1 MTLTDIMMYMA
12 IAGGIWTAMV
22 YFLWQKS
29 KNILIT
35 FLQSFCGAL
44 FIFSGWVK
52 AIDPL
57 GTAYKMEQYFAE
69 FKVTF
74 SQTSLSSLADIFPVM
89 AEYAIVFAV
98 IMIVLEIVLGIML
111 LFGIYQKITAW
122 SFFLLILFFTFLT
135 GFTYLTGYVPEGV
148 NFFSFSQWGDYVET
162 NMKVTDC
169 GCFGDFIKL
178 KPKVSFLK
186 DIFLLVPAILFI
198 VFNKNLFT
206 LFTPVTRNSILAI
219 SLAGFTFY
227 SFSNFVWDLP
237 HTDFRPFKIG
247 NNIREMKKSEKEA
260 AAAVKIV
267 AYKMTNLK
275 SGEIVEVTFDTYMLE
290 YSKYPTSEWKL
301 EQMKSE
307 PAIEK
312 TKVSDFEV
320 ADIDGNDKTEDIL
333 SYPGF
338 SFMIIAYKLNESV
351 VNTTSIQRDSVFVL
365 DSVLVGKT
373 YQYNNVFD
381 RIVEKTIPVKTYSW
395 KENYVASW
403 KNELLPVLNP
413 LLKENINVFAITKYT
428 DKQMITDFQ
437 KSLKVDFPIYMADD
451 ILLKTIVRS
460 NPGVVL
466 LKDGKVISNWH
477 INQLPDAK
485 ELITLFDLNK

>member
-1 MTLTDIMMYMA
+1 MTLTDILIYMA
-12 IAGGIWTAMV
+12 IAGGIWTALV
-22 YFLWQKS
+22 YFIWQKS
-29 KNILIT
+29 NHLLIT

-57 GTAYKMEQYFAE
+57 GTAYKMEQYFGE
-69 FKVTF
+69 FRVTF
-74 SQTSLSSLADIFPVM
+74 SQTSLKGLADLFPVF

-111 LFGIYQKITAW
+111 LFGIFKKFTAW
-122 SFFLLILFFTFLT
+122 TFFLLILFFTFLT

-186 DIFLLVPAILFI
+186 DVFLLFPALIFI
-198 VFNKNLFT
+198 FFNKSFYSLFSNT
-206 LFTPVTRNSILAI
+206 TRNSIFI
-219 SLAGFTFY
+219 FSLAGFTFY
-227 SFSNFVWDLP
+227 CFSNFVWDLP

-247 NNIREMKKSEKEA
+247 NNIREMKKLEKEA

-275 SGEIVEVTFDTYMLE
+275 SGEIVEIPFDTYMVE
-290 YSKYPTSEWKL
+290 YAKYPTTDWKL
-301 EQMKSE
+301 EQIKSE

-320 ADIDGNDKTEDIL
+320 ADVDGNDKTEDIL
-333 SYPGF
+333 NYPGF
-338 SFMIIAYKLNESV
+338 SFMIIAYKLNESL
-351 VNTTSIQRDSVFVL
+351 VNTTRIQKDSIFRKDSI
-365 DSVLVGKT
+365 LVGKT
-373 YQYNNVFD
+373 YQYVNVFSE
-381 RIVEKTIPVKTYSW
+381 IKESTMPVKNYSW
-395 KENYVASW
+395 ADNYLDSW
-403 KNELLPVLNP
+403 KNRLLPVMNP
-413 LLKENINVFAITKYT
+413 LVKENINIFAVTKYT
-428 DKQMITDFQ
+428 DKQMIADFI
-437 KSLKVDFPIYMADD
+437 KETGADFPIYMADD

-460 NPGVVL
+460 NPGIVL
-466 LKDGKVISNWH
+466 LKDGKVVANWH
-477 INQLPDAK
+477 IRQLPDAN
-485 ELITLFDLNK
+485 ELISTFGLKK

>member
-1 MTLTDIMMYMA
+1 MTLTDITIYMA
-12 IAGGIWTAMV
+12 IAGGLWTALV
-22 YFLWQKS
+22 IYFWQKS
-29 KNILIT
+29 NQILIT

-74 SQTSLSSLADIFPVM
+74 SQTSLKGIADIFPVF

-111 LFGIYQKITAW
+111 LFGIFQKFTAW
-122 SFFLLILFFTFLT
+122 TFFLLILFFTFLT

-186 DIFLLVPAILFI
+186 DIFLLIPAILFI
-198 VFNKNLFT
+198 LFNKSLYSLFSNS
-206 LFTPVTRNSILAI
+206 TRNSILI
-219 SLAGFTFY
+219 FSLAGFTFY
-227 SFSNFVWDLP
+227 SFSNFVWNLP

-247 NNIREMKKSEKEA
+247 NNLREMKKSEKEA

-275 SGEIVEVTFDTYMLE
+275 SGKVVEVPFDTYMVE
-290 YSKYPTSEWKL
+290 YAKYPTSDWKL
-301 EQMKSE
+301 EQIKSE
-307 PAIEK
+307 PTIEK

-320 ADIDGNDKTEDIL
+320 ADIDGNDKTEEIL
-333 SYPGF
+333 NYPGF
-338 SFMIIAYKLNESV
+338 SFMIIAYKLKESV
-351 VNTTSIQRDSVFVL
+351 VNTTKTQRDSLFRK
-365 DSVLVGKT
+365 DSLLVGKT
-373 YQYNNVFD
+373 YEYINVFD
-381 RIVEKTIPVKTYSW
+381 KIEEKTIPVKNYSW
-395 KENYVASW
+395 DESYLDSW
-403 KNELLPVLNP
+403 NSRLLPVMNP
-413 LLKENINVFAITKYT
+413 LVKQNIKIFAITKYT
-428 DKQMITDFQ
+428 DKQMIHDFQ
-437 KSLKVDFPIYMADD
+437 EKTGANFPIYMADD

-466 LKDGKVISNWH
+466 LKDGKVIANWH
-477 INQLPDAK
+477 IRKLPHAE
-485 ELITLFDLNK
+485 ELITTFGLKK

>member
-1 MTLTDIMMYMA
+1 MTLTDITIYMA
-12 IAGGIWTAMV
+12 IAGGLWTALV
-22 YFLWQKS
+22 IYFWQKS
-29 KNILIT
+29 NQILIT
-35 FLQSFCGAL
+35 FLQSFCSAL

-74 SQTSLSSLADIFPVM
+74 SQTSLKGIADIFPVF

-111 LFGIYQKITAW
+111 LFGIFQKFTAW
-122 SFFLLILFFTFLT
+122 TFFLLILFFTFLT

-186 DIFLLVPAILFI
+186 DIFLLIPAILFI
-198 VFNKNLFT
+198 LFNKSLYSLFSNS
-206 LFTPVTRNSILAI
+206 TRNSILI
-219 SLAGFTFY
+219 FSLAGFTFY
-227 SFSNFVWDLP
+227 SFSNFVWNLP

-247 NNIREMKKSEKEA
+247 NNLREMKKSEKEA

-275 SGEIVEVTFDTYMLE
+275 SGKVVEVPFDTYMVE
-290 YSKYPTSEWKL
+290 YAKYPTSDWKL
-301 EQMKSE
+301 EQIKSE
-307 PAIEK
+307 PTIEK

-320 ADIDGNDKTEDIL
+320 ADIDGNDKTEEIL
-333 SYPGF
+333 NYPGF
-338 SFMIIAYKLNESV
+338 SFMIIAYKLKESV
-351 VNTTSIQRDSVFVL
+351 VNTTKTQRDSLFRK
-365 DSVLVGKT
+365 DSLLIGKT
-373 YQYNNVFD
+373 YEYINVFD
-381 RIVEKTIPVKTYSW
+381 KIEEKTIPVKNYSW
-395 KENYVASW
+395 DESYLDSW
-403 KNELLPVLNP
+403 NSRLLPVMNP
-413 LLKENINVFAITKYT
+413 LVKQNIKIFAITKYT
-428 DKQMITDFQ
+428 DKQMIHDFQ
-437 KSLKVDFPIYMADD
+437 EKTGANFPIYMADD

-466 LKDGKVISNWH
+466 LKDGKVIANWH
-477 INQLPDAK
+477 IRKLPHAE
-485 ELITLFDLNK
+485 ELITTFGLKK

>member
-1 MTLTDIMMYMA
+1 MTLTDIIIYMA
-12 IAGGIWTAMV
+12 IAGGLWTALV
-22 YFLWQKS
+22 VFILKKS
-29 KNILIT
+29 KHILIT

-74 SQTSLSSLADIFPVM
+74 SQTSFKGFADIFPVF

-122 SFFLLILFFTFLT
+122 TFFLLILFFTFLT

-148 NFFSFSQWGDYVET
+148 NFFSFSQWGDYIET

-198 VFNKNLFT
+198 VFNKSLYSLFSNT
-206 LFTPVTRNSILAI
+206 TRNSILI
-219 SLAGFTFY
+219 FSLAGFTFY
-227 SFSNFVWDLP
+227 SFSNFIWDLP
-237 HTDFRPFKIG
+237 HIDFRPFKVG

-260 AAAVKIV
+260 ASAVKIV

-275 SGEIVEVTFDTYMLE
+275 SGQILEVPFDTYMVD
-290 YSKYPTSEWKL
+290 YAKYPTSDWKL
-301 EQMKSE
+301 EQLKSE

-312 TKVSDFEV
+312 TKVSDFEI
-320 ADIDGNDKTEDIL
+320 ADVEGMDKTEEIL
-333 SYPGF
+333 NYPGF
-338 SFMIIAYKLNESV
+338 SFMIIAYKLKESV
-351 VNTTSIQRDSVFVL
+351 VNTTKIQKDSLFRK
-365 DSVLVGKT
+365 DSLLVGKT
-373 YQYNNVFD
+373 YQYLTVFD
-381 RIVEKTIPVKTYSW
+381 KMVEKTIPVKKYSW
-395 KENYVASW
+395 ENSYLNSW
-403 KNELLPVLNP
+403 KNSLLPVMNP
-413 LLKENINVFAITKYT
+413 LVEQNINLFAITKYT
-428 DKQMITDFQ
+428 DKQMINDF
-437 KSLKVDFPIYMADD
+437 KEKTGSDFPIYMADD

-466 LKDGKVISNWH
+466 LKDGKVIANWH
-477 INQLPDAK
+477 IRQLPNAE
-485 ELITLFDLNK
+485 ELMTTFGLKK

>member
-1 MTLTDIMMYMA
+1 MTLTDIIIYTA
-12 IAGGIWTAMV
+12 IAGGLWTALV
-22 YFLWQKS
+22 VFFWQKS
-29 KNILIT
+29 KQILIT

-52 AIDPL
+52 AVDPL
-57 GTAYKMEQYFAE
+57 GTAYKMEQYFGE

-74 SQTSLSSLADIFPVM
+74 SQTSLKGMADVFPFF

-111 LFGIYQKITAW
+111 LFGIFHKLTAW
-122 SFFLLILFFTFLT
+122 TFFLLILFFTFLT

-148 NFFSFSQWGDYVET
+148 NFFSFSKWGDYVET

-186 DIFLLVPAILFI
+186 DIFLLVPAVLFI
-198 VFNKNLFT
+198 FFNKSLYSLFSNS
-206 LFTPVTRNSILAI
+206 TRNSILI
-219 SLAGFTFY
+219 FSLAGFTFY

-237 HTDFRPFKIG
+237 HIDFRPFKIG
-247 NNIREMKKSEKEA
+247 NNLREMKKSEKEA

-275 SGEIVEVTFDTYMLE
+275 SGKIVEVPFDTYMVE
-290 YSKYPTSEWKL
+290 YAKYPTSAWKL
-301 EQMKSE
+301 EQIKSE

-320 ADIDGNDKTEDIL
+320 ADIDGNDKTEEIL
-333 SYPGF
+333 NYPGF
-338 SFMIIAYKLNESV
+338 SFMIIAYKLKESV
-351 VNTTSIQRDSVFVL
+351 VNTTKIQKDSLFRK
-365 DSVLVGKT
+365 DSLLVGKN
-373 YQYNNVFD
+373 YQYVNVFD
-381 RIVEKTIPVKTYSW
+381 KIEEKLIPVKKYSW
-395 KENYVASW
+395 EENYLESW
-403 KNELLPVLNP
+403 KTNLLPVMNP
-413 LLKENINVFAITKYT
+413 LVKQNIKIFAITKYT
-428 DKQMITDFQ
+428 DKQMINDF
-437 KSLKVDFPIYMADD
+437 KEKTGADFPIYVADD

-466 LKDGKVISNWH
+466 LKDGIVVANWH
-477 INQLPDAK
+477 IRKLPEAE
-485 ELITLFDLNK
+485 ELMTTFGLNK

>member
-1 MTLTDIMMYMA
+1 MTLTDIFIYMA
-12 IAGGIWTAMV
+12 IAGGLWTALV
-22 YFLWQKS
+22 VFILGKS
-29 KNILIT
+29 KQILIT

-57 GTAYKMEQYFAE
+57 GTAYKMEQYFGE

-74 SQTSLSSLADIFPVM
+74 SQTSLKGIADIFPIF

-98 IMIVLEIVLGIML
+98 LMIVLEIVLGIML
-111 LFGIYQKITAW
+111 LFGIFQKFTAW
-122 SFFLLILFFTFLT
+122 TFFLLILFFTFLT

-148 NFFSFSQWGDYVET
+148 NFFSFSQWGDYIET

-186 DIFLLVPAILFI
+186 DIFLLIPAILFI
-198 VFNKNLFT
+198 LFNKSLYSLFSNT
-206 LFTPVTRNSILAI
+206 TRNSILI
-219 SLAGFTFY
+219 FSLAGFTFY
-227 SFSNFVWDLP
+227 CFSNFVWDLP

-247 NNIREMKKSEKEA
+247 NNLREMKKSEKEA

-275 SGEIVEVTFDTYMLE
+275 SGQIIEVPFDTYMVD
-290 YSKYPTSEWKL
+290 YAKYPTTDWKL
-301 EQMKSE
+301 EQLKSE

-312 TKVSDFEV
+312 TKVSDFEI
-320 ADIDGNDKTEDIL
+320 ADVDGIDKTEDIL
-333 SYPGF
+333 NYPGF
-338 SFMIIAYKLNESV
+338 SFMIIAYKLKESV
-351 VNTTSIQRDSVFVL
+351 VNTTKIQKDSLFRK
-365 DSVLVGKT
+365 DSLLVGNT
-373 YQYNNVFD
+373 YQYINVFD
-381 RIVEKTIPVKTYSW
+381 KIEEKTIPVKIYSW
-395 KENYVASW
+395 ENSYLESW
-403 KNELLPVLNP
+403 KNRLLPVMNP
-413 LLKENINVFAITKYT
+413 LVNQNINLFAITKYT
-428 DKQMITDFQ
+428 DKQMISDF
-437 KSLKVDFPIYMADD
+437 KEKTGANFPVYMADD

-466 LKDGKVISNWH
+466 LKDGKVIANWH
-477 INQLPDAK
+477 IRQLPNAE
-485 ELITLFDLNK
+485 ELITTFGLKK